1 MSLSQTKRAI
11 RAREWRTGLREK
23 RRFNTLISDFI
34 SVKYPDIYDEAWQ
47 FYNSLNKRHSQKHNL
62 TKTKE
67 YKRWKSEIVN
77 NQTSESEDDNA
88 AEPAGE
94 IISEVVIDTDQSNE
108 QTAAMAIEQVDGGE
122 ATEADGNILQAA
134 AMAIEQVDGGEA
146 TEADGNI
153 LQAAAEGLIP
163 DNLDNLD
170 NIIDDIIMDLQQD
183 DVLRD
188 YLNAE
193 RNGEILRPQ
202 YEEEDEGIGLNL
214 ETELEAIIE
223 PFDYELDVE
232 GFDY

>member
-134 AMAIEQVDGGEA
+134 A
-146 TEADGNI
+146 
-153 LQAAAEGLIP
+153 EGLIP